1 MKIDRDLIL
10 RLEKLA
16 MLELSEEERGT
27 LQGEMNDMLGM
38 ISKLEELDT
47 SNVEPLIHMTEAQNV
62 FRDDEVK
69 GQVSTTDALKNAP
82 KNNGTFFQVPKVIN
96 K

>member
-16 MLELSEEERGT
+16 MLELSEEERGAM
-27 LQGEMNDMLGM
+27 QGEMNDMLGM

-47 SNVEPLIHMTEAQNV
+47 SNVEPLIHMTDAKNV
-62 FRDDEVK
+62 FRADEIK
-69 GQVSTTDALKNAP
+69 GQVTTEEALKNAP
-82 KNNGTFFQVPKVIN
+82 NHNGTFFKVPKMI

>member
-27 LQGEMNDMLGM
+27 MQGEMNDMLGM

-47 SNVEPLIHMTEAQNV
+47 SNVKPLIHMTEAKNV
-62 FRDDEVK
+62 FRTDEVK
-69 GQVSTTDALKNAP
+69 GQVATEDALKNAP
-82 KNNGTFFQVPKVIN
+82 NDNGTFFKVPKVM
-96 K
+96 

>member
-16 MLELSEEERGT
+16 MLELSDEERGT
-27 LQGEMNDMLGM
+27 LQSEMNDMLGM

-47 SNVEPLIHMTEAQNV
+47 TNVKPLIHMTEAKNV
-62 FRDDEVK
+62 FRTDEVQ
-69 GQVSTTDALKNAP
+69 GQVSTADALKNAP
-82 KNNGTFFQVPKVIN
+82 NANESFFNVPKVI

>member
-27 LQGEMNDMLGM
+27 MQGEMNDMLGM

-47 SNVEPLIHMTEAQNV
+47 SNVKPLIHMTDAKNV
-62 FRDDEVK
+62 FRKDEVQ
-69 GQVSTTDALKNAP
+69 GQVTTEEALKNAP
-82 KNNGTFFQVPKVIN
+82 NNNGTFFKVPKVM
-96 K
+96 

>member
-47 SNVEPLIHMTEAQNV
+47 SNVQPLIHMTEAKNV
-62 FRDDEVK
+62 FREDEVK
-69 GQVSTTDALKNAP
+69 GQVTTADALKNAP
-82 KNNGTFFQVPKVIN
+82 KSNSTFFQVPKVIS